1 MDIKDIQLNVATQ
14 LQVKV
19 EKLKDE
25 NLETQTQTKPQ
36 EHIESSVSSVDSVSI
51 SPEAQALFNDGGG
64 HPDRPPKG

>member
-25 NLETQTQTKPQ
+25 NLETQTKPQ